1 MVTRPH
7 IRPDELQSWIL
18 YEDDSLL
25 VVNKPGGVVCHPSKT
40 GPWSSLVG
48 ACREYL
54 GVERLHMPAR
64 LDRETSGVVVLVK
77 AHPLASRLQRAMEHR
92 TVDKTYFALLHGN
105 LGQPVVVD
113 QPIGLHAGSAVV
125 TRRCVRSDGQPACT
139 EFHPVVANG
148 QFTLARVHPLTGR
161 AHQIR
166 VHAEWLGHPIVGDKM
181 YGVPDAV
188 FLDFL
193 KEGLTPRLLETLL
206 LPRHGLHAAEIRFRN
221 EALRFRA
228 PLPDDIA
235 PFCRGHFGESF
246 LKLMEQAWEFP
257 RTLLKADDSE

>member
-1 MVTRPH
+1 MVARAL
-7 IRPDELQSWIL
+7 IQPDELRSWIL
-18 YEDDSLL
+18 HEDDSLL
-25 VVNKPGGVVCHPSKT
+25 VVNKPGDVVCHPSKT

-54 GVERLHMPAR
+54 GVDRLHMPAR

-92 TVDKTYFALLHGN
+92 MVDKTYFALLHGN
-105 LGQPVVVD
+105 LDQPVVVN
-113 QPIGLHAGSAVV
+113 QPIGMHATSAVV
-125 TRRCVRSDGQPACT
+125 TRRTVRPDGQPACT
-139 EFHPVVANG
+139 EFHPLMVHG
-148 QFTLARVHPLTGR
+148 KFTLARVHPLTGR

-181 YGVPDAV
+181 YGVPDEV

-193 KEGLTPRLLETLL
+193 KEGLTSRLLDTLL
-206 LPRHGLHAAEIRFRN
+206 LPRHGLHAAEICFRK
-221 EALRFRA
+221 EGLRFRA

-235 PFCRGHFGESF
+235 RFCLDHFGESL
-246 LKLMEQAWEFP
+246 LKLTEPA
-257 RTLLKADDSE
+257 